1 LLAEEIPLAV
11 LAGILIMTGI
21 TMFDYDSI
29 KILKDEPKTDAAVM
43 LVTMSLTVAIDLMV
57 AVGVGIVM
65 SALIFMK
72 RMSEEGF
79 KIDSKI
85 ENNIKIYKL
94 EGPLYFGATEQISK
108 SISSDSSPNIAI
120 ELEKVTIID
129 ASGAMLLLQL
139 KERGQNLYLVGNDID
154 LGGILRKLN
163 VFQRFG
169 ETGHFESQEELLRY
183 LDKAAMMSEES
194 VSDSKVAFNI

>member
-1 LLAEEIPLAV
+1 
-11 LAGILIMTGI
+11 
-21 TMFDYDSI
+21 MFDYDSI

-163 VFQRFG
+163 VFQQFG
-169 ETGHFESQEELLRY
+169 ETRHFESREELMRY
-183 LDKAAMMSEES
+183 LDKVARNSEENATF
-194 VSDSKVAFNI
+194 SKVAFSI